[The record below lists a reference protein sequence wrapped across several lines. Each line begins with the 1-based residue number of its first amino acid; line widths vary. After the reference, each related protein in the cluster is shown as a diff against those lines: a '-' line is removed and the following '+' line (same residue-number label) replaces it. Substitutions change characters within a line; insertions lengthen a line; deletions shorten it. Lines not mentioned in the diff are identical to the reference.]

1 LAERCRGDI
10 IVDGF
15 CGVGGNTIQFA
26 KTCMKVIAI
35 DIDPKKI
42 EAAKHNARIYGVEDR
57 IDFIVGDFFDI
68 IPHCVTADV
77 IFLSPPWGGPQY
89 LNADVYDIQS
99 MIPMDGIKIFDA
111 ALKITENIA
120 YYVPKNSNVDQ
131 LISLAGP
138 GGLVEIEQNLLNTK
152 VKTVTAYYGEL
163 IQQE

>member
-1 LAERCRGDI
+1 MLVSWSYVFSNPTSFPPLKGTSMVRKYQRRCI
-10 IVDGF
+10 LCI
-15 CGVGGNTIQFA
+15 NLN
-26 KTCMKVIAI
+26 
-35 DIDPKKI
+35 P
-42 EAAKHNARIYGVEDR
+42 
-57 IDFIVGDFFDI
+57 FFSI
-68 IPHCVTADV
+68 
-77 IFLSPPWGGPQY
+77 L
-89 LNADVYDIQS
+89 
-99 MIPMDGIKIFDA
+99 DGIKIFDA